1 MHSHGLELVEG
12 SAAQSAERRVQGA
25 GHEWKRG
32 EGECRATWEGAEWS
46 LADLAEL
53 GTASHILL
61 RPTVKA
67 VLDDLEN
74 HISVARR

>member
-1 MHSHGLELVEG
+1 VSSDVAGG
-12 SAAQSAERRVQGA
+12 RVA
-25 GHEWKRG
+25 
-32 EGECRATWEGAEWS
+32 